1 MRAIPPVT
9 LGILLFALA
18 NAGFALTDA
27 SAKWLIETVGILTFY
42 MIAVRFLTGQAS
54 SMALGF
60 ALSGPTVWRTSALRL
75 NLIRSAIMASTTLT
89 NFWAVTYLDL
99 TTTITII
106 FSAPFMVALAA
117 WYFLGEQVGRHRF
130 IAIAMGFI
138 GVVVVIDPVGEAFH
152 PAMLLSLGTA
162 IAIAALSI
170 ITRFG
175 TTTDSLGTQAFYTTL
190 VGALICLPFFF
201 ILDSPLPQTG
211 FQWTLFLAVG
221 IVFGTGGHFLNV
233 VAHRFAPAAIL
244 APVMYTQIIWMTLG
258 QYLIDGSLPGWNTMI
273 GAAIVIASGLY
284 LWYRQRLNKQAEMA
298 RQCDEGNA
306 DHHSQQRPSA

>member
-1 MRAIPPVT
+1 MRAISPVT
-9 LGILLFALA
+9 LGVLLFALA
-18 NAGFALTDA
+18 NVGFALTDA
-27 SAKWLIETVGILTFY
+27 SAKWLIETAGILTFY

-60 ALSGPTVWRTSALRL
+60 ALSGPKAWQTSALRL

-99 TTTITII
+99 TTTITIM
-106 FSAPFMVALAA
+106 FSAPFMVAVAA
-117 WYFLGEQVGRHRF
+117 WYFLGERVGRHRF

-138 GVVVVIDPVGEAFH
+138 GVIVVIDPVGEAFH

-190 VGALICLPFFF
+190 IGALIFLPFLF

-211 FQWTLFLAVG
+211 FQWGLFLAVG
-221 IVFGTGGHFLNV
+221 IVFGTGGQPVQNIAPTPLTGQKPADQIAPQAKPNKGNEGHAEDQIGCILRHPRLPSLCGLDHKSRRLPSIQPR
-233 VAHRFAPAAIL
+233 HR
-244 APVMYTQIIWMTLG
+244 
-258 QYLIDGSLPGWNTMI
+258 
-273 GAAIVIASGLY
+273 
-284 LWYRQRLNKQAEMA
+284 R
-298 RQCDEGNA
+298 
-306 DHHSQQRPSA
+306 